1 MRPGEISLA
10 TNGVLFLD
18 ELGEFP
24 VHVLDSL
31 RQPIEEGVV
40 RVARAR
46 ASTTFPARF
55 LLVAAMNPCPCGE
68 GVMQGGCRCTPAARE
83 RYVRRLSGPL
93 LDRFDLQV
101 TVERPSVADLLGTAS
116 GEPSAPVAGRV
127 AVARQAA
134 MLRGVACNSMIPSS
148 RLDVVTP
155 LSSEARK
162 LLESRLRSGGLS
174 ARGLDRVRRVALTI
188 ADLEG
193 VGADRGAGGESGGAG
208 AVLRAEH
215 VAEAL
220 VLRAGRD
227 VLTGRA
233 VR

>member
-1 MRPGEISLA
+1 
-10 TNGVLFLD
+10 LFLD

-24 VHVLDSL
+24 THVLDSL
-31 RQPIEEGVV
+31 RQPIEEGLV

-46 ASTTFPARF
+46 ASVTFPARF

-68 GVMQGGCRCTPAARE
+68 GAVEGGCRCTPAARE

-101 TVERPSVADLLGTAS
+101 TVERPSVADLLGTSS
-116 GEPSAPVAGRV
+116 GEPSARVAGRV
-127 AVARQAA
+127 ALARRAA
-134 MLRGVACNSMIPSS
+134 VSRGVACNSMIPSA
-148 RLDVVTP
+148 RLDAVTP

-162 LLESRLRSGGLS
+162 LLESRLQSGELS

-188 ADLEG
+188 ADL
-193 VGADRGAGGESGGAG
+193 AGIPYDPAPPAVSGGAG
-208 AVLRAEH
+208 VVVLDAEH

-233 VR
+233 VQ